1 MNTAV
6 MTWPEARET
15 AVALMSR
22 GKCVAFPTETVYG
35 LGARFDDAAAVA
47 QIFVAKGRPA
57 DKPLIVHVVDEA
69 GARAVAGAWPE
80 AAARLA
86 AAFWPG
92 PLTLVVPRGPKVPDI
107 VAAGGETVAVR
118 ATSHPVARALI
129 EALGTPI
136 AAPSANPSGA
146 APPTTAAQVVSGL
159 AGKIPL
165 VVDGG
170 PTPHATPSTLLDVTV
185 TPCRVLREGAV
196 SRETLARHIA
206 LA

>member
-1 MNTAV
+1 MSWPAARATALDLL
-6 MTWPEARET
+6 REG
-15 AVALMSR
+15 A
-22 GKCVAFPTETVYG
+22 CVAFPTETVYG
-35 LGARFDDAAAVA
+35 LGARFDDEEAV
-47 QIFVAKGRPA
+47 QRIFIAKGRPA
-57 DKPLIVHVVDEA
+57 DKPLIVHVVDET

-92 PLTLVVPRGPKVPDI
+92 PLTLVVPRGARVPD
-107 VAAGGETVAVR
+107 VVSAGGSTVALR

-129 EALGTPI
+129 EAVGTPL

-146 APPTTAAQVVSGL
+146 PPPTTAAEVLAGL

-165 VVDGG
+165 VIDGG
-170 PTPHATPSTLLDVTV
+170 VTPHATPSTLLDVTV
-185 TPCRVLREGAV
+185 VPCRVLRDGAV
-196 SRETLARHIA
+196 SRAELARHVA